1 MRALLFFTHRRF
13 AGVVVVVVARRT
25 VVITV
30 VVVPHP
36 IDAFDDIMFVV
47 ASRNERID
55 P

>member
-13 AGVVVVVVARRT
+13 AGVVVVVARRT